1 VRYNLTNLVADALS
15 SQLSRGLT
23 SALIMHLGPSVH
35 QDVAAAI
42 KAPLEEMISM
52 HLALA
57 IPEQVESVVPYLVE
71 RSLPMVLTRSLT
83 RTLTHAL
90 VPSLTHVL
98 THTKH
103 QDYWCNLCFYNGEH
117 CHYCHS
123 SPESQYYINYYSAY
137 YSDYFAEYY
146 QTYYVKALELVDQGQ
161 HVQHPLKEDKQKKQL
176 KHNLGQDD
184 FHEPLEYYRPMTPS
198 GIPAD
203 PRHGPLSQNAPN
215 E

>member
-1 VRYNLTNLVADALS
+1 MGRFPDGSWIFDSFPRQHPQVLYGHHHACNHEPLHRPHGGEVAVGRPGADGARLQQRSALHVKVLLAPAVRYNLTNLVADALS

-103 QDYWCNLCFYNGEH
+103 QDYWCNLCFYN
-117 CHYCHS
+117 
-123 SPESQYYINYYSAY
+123 
-137 YSDYFAEYY
+137 
-146 QTYYVKALELVDQGQ
+146 
-161 HVQHPLKEDKQKKQL
+161 
-176 KHNLGQDD
+176 
-184 FHEPLEYYRPMTPS
+184 
-198 GIPAD
+198 
-203 PRHGPLSQNAPN
+203 
-215 E
+215 